1 MHSDFHGEI
10 LRDPYFLEEN
20 LGPEFQML
28 NIENSILHLGK
39 SLSSFSNIKWKECH
53 SQARKSVSTFS
64 YMKYTAIIF
73 SVGIIVPDF
82 HMARIQSR
90 FSLTPL
96 PCFRTKPSCT
106 FSSLV
111 KLVSCTAFQFITL
124 AFISAE
130 WTHLPGV
137 WSKGQGPI
145 IQSECAHTEG
155 PLNPWYFSPPLY
167 PFLGSQVP
175 TWFLLLPS

>member
-1 MHSDFHGEI
+1 MSTVEIVFQEINMHSDFHGEI

-73 SVGIIVPDF
+73 SVGII
-82 HMARIQSR
+82 ASR
-90 FSLTPL
+90 FPYGQNLEQIQLDS
-96 PCFRTKPSCT
+96 
-106 FSSLV
+106 
-111 KLVSCTAFQFITL
+111 TALFQ
-124 AFISAE
+124 
-130 WTHLPGV
+130 
-137 WSKGQGPI
+137 
-145 IQSECAHTEG
+145 
-155 PLNPWYFSPPLY
+155 N
-167 PFLGSQVP
+167 
-175 TWFLLLPS
+175 